1 MAIKIRSRTILS
13 KMFHTDAKQQW
24 KAIMILEAHISKD
37 LDGLKAN
44 LDLIIKWTST
54 LVDPIAEL
62 LVANYLNAAF
72 SALSNSPYQLHYYE
86 AIALIPFLVKMV
98 SRFFVLPL
106 QGLHDLPDSGVS
118 NIRARSLLKN
128 WQWICNTI

>member
-1 MAIKIRSRTILS
+1 
-13 KMFHTDAKQQW
+13 MFHTDAKQQW

-128 WQWICNTI
+128 